1 MSGSRF
7 EHQRFSLAGVKNRIE
22 AGRVRRAIACAA
34 VLLAACHLKV
44 DAQQAGGSQP
54 PTLVAFSIGAQ
65 HTASLRWRATEQL
78 RSRLREAPNLSM
90 LRIGHNTARAVSSH
104 RRSQTPS
111 ITTQPLPLVMAAS
124 DRGRQGFVRI
134 INHSDRAGTV
144 DIHAIDDTGRRLGP
158 VSLSLEAW
166 AAAHFNSA
174 DLENGNTAKGLSAGV
189 GDGTGNWRLELA
201 SALPIEALAYI
212 RTPDGFVTNMHE
224 VAIETFE
231 GSNHYHVSFFNPGR
245 NRNQESRLRLINPG
259 SAPARIRITGVDDG
273 GRAAPLGAVRLTLG
287 AGMAR
292 MLSAS
297 QLENGSSG
305 LTGRL
310 GAGEGKRRLSVSA
323 DRPIQVMSLLQLPT
337 GHLTNLS
344 RGRDDIVSPPYGA
357 IAGNIFQE
365 DCNSAESRHTTMA
378 YSSRRRGNRG
388 REFEYLSSPILTYRG
403 TPTGDAA
410 RRDNR
415 RVPIETARRAANH
428 RQSQAPSTTTQ
439 TLPLVMAASDRGRQ
453 GFVRIINHSDRAG
466 TVDIHAIDDT
476 GRRLGPVSLSLEAW
490 AAAHFN
496 SADLEN
502 GNTAKGLSAGVGDG
516 TGNWRLELASALPIE
531 ALAYIRTP
539 DGFVTNMHE
548 VAVETFGGSNH
559 NHVPFFN
566 PGRNRNQESRLRLIN
581 PGSAPARI
589 EITGVDDG
597 GRAAPLGAVR
607 LTLGAGMARML
618 SASQLENGSSGLTGR
633 LGAGEGKRRLSVS
646 ADRPIQVMSLL
657 QLPTGHLTNLSR
669 GRADTSSRR
678 HIAATAAGCLGISWG
693 VALNHRGHISA
704 GSGAESACRS
714 LGDDI
719 CDSSVIS
726 NVAFTRCGALVYG
739 KLIRD
744 NGVVVMGATAGA
756 GATRSAAE
764 QDALSQCRAEFSDCR
779 ILVEAKSG
787 RKASYCN
794 MGASTR
800 PIALLPIGY
809 H

>member
-34 VLLAACHLKV
+34 VLLAAYHLKV
-44 DAQQAGGSQP
+44 DAQQAGDSQP

-90 LRIGHNTARAVSSH
+90 LRIGHNTARAVSGH
-104 RRSQTPS
+104 RQSQTPS
-111 ITTQPLPLVMAAS
+111 STTQPLPLVMAAS
-124 DRGRQGFVRI
+124 DRGRHGFVRI

-144 DIHAIDDTGRRLGP
+144 DIHAIDDTGRRFGP
-158 VSLSLEAW
+158 VSLSLEAG

-259 SAPARIRITGVDDG
+259 SAPARIEITGVDDR
-273 GRAAPLGAVRLTLG
+273 GRAAPFGAVRLTLG

-292 MLSAS
+292 MLSAG

-344 RGRDDIVSPPYGA
+344 R
-357 IAGNIFQE
+357 
-365 DCNSAESRHTTMA
+365 
-378 YSSRRRGNRG
+378 
-388 REFEYLSSPILTYRG
+388 
-403 TPTGDAA
+403 
-410 RRDNR
+410 RRD
-415 RVPIETARRAANH
+415 
-428 RQSQAPSTTTQ
+428 
-439 TLPLVMAASDRGRQ
+439 
-453 GFVRIINHSDRAG
+453 
-466 TVDIHAIDDT
+466 
-476 GRRLGPVSLSLEAW
+476 
-490 AAAHFN
+490 
-496 SADLEN
+496 
-502 GNTAKGLSAGVGDG
+502 
-516 TGNWRLELASALPIE
+516 
-531 ALAYIRTP
+531 
-539 DGFVTNMHE
+539 
-548 VAVETFGGSNH
+548 
-559 NHVPFFN
+559 
-566 PGRNRNQESRLRLIN
+566 
-581 PGSAPARI
+581 
-589 EITGVDDG
+589 
-597 GRAAPLGAVR
+597 
-607 LTLGAGMARML
+607 
-618 SASQLENGSSGLTGR
+618 
-633 LGAGEGKRRLSVS
+633 
-646 ADRPIQVMSLL
+646 
-657 QLPTGHLTNLSR
+657 
-669 GRADTSSRR
+669 DTSSRR

-719 CDSSVIS
+719 CDSWVGSDRV
-726 NVAFTRCGALVYG
+726 FTRCGALVYG
-739 KLIRD
+739 KSIRD
-744 NGVVVMGATAGA
+744 NGVVETSVGTGV
-756 GATRSAAE
+756 GATRFAAE
-764 QDALSQCRAEFSDCR
+764 QDALSECRAYSSDCR
-779 ILVEAKSG
+779 ILVEARSG

-794 MGASTR
+794 LGASTR